1 MLNLDRYQVFL
12 EVARARSFS
21 RAAAALY
28 VTQPAVSQNIRA
40 LEERLGVKLFLR
52 NARGVT
58 LTEEGERLYRDVSGA
73 MSRIEEAEAR
83 FLQLQTLN
91 VGTLRIGASDTIC
104 KYVLLPFLKNFHETY
119 PGVSIKVT
127 NRTSSET
134 VRLLR
139 EGQVDVGFVNSPT
152 PVEDG
157 MSCEPILS
165 VQDGFVC
172 TPALARTLPKTL
184 RYEDLAELPLLML
197 ERLSSTR
204 RYWDRL
210 FEQRGIT
217 LRPQIELG
225 SLDLLLEFASIG
237 LGISAVSLPAAKEFL
252 EQGKLTVLKLKDPP
266 PPRSI
271 GVVTSSLLPASPCA
285 KAFLKEIKKAFH

>member
-1 MLNLDRYQVFL
+1 MLNLDQYQVFL

-21 RAAAALY
+21 RAAESLF
-28 VTQPAVSQNIRA
+28 VTQPAVSQTIKA
-40 LEERLGVKLFLR
+40 LEERLGCKLFLR
-52 NARGVT
+52 SSRGVA
-58 LTEEGERLYRDVSGA
+58 LTEDGERLFHEISGA
-73 MSRIEEAEAR
+73 ISRIEEAEAH
-83 FLQLQTLN
+83 FAGLQTLS

-104 KYVLLPFLKNFHETY
+104 KYVLLPFLNAFHTAY

-139 EGQVDVGFVNSPT
+139 EGQVDIGFVNIPT
-152 PVEDG
+152 PVDEN

-172 TPALARTLPKTL
+172 TTEFVKKLSKRPTYEELAKH
-184 RYEDLAELPLLML
+184 PLLML

-204 RYWDRL
+204 RFWDRI
-210 FEQRGIT
+210 FEQKGVP
-217 LRPQIELG
+217 LKPQIELG
-225 SLDLLLEFASIG
+225 SLDLLLEFACIG
-237 LGISAVSLPAAKEFL
+237 LGISAVTLPAAREWI
-252 EQGKLTVLKLKDPP
+252 EQGKLAVLNLKDPP

-271 GVVTSSLLPASPCA
+271 GVVTNKQIPLSPCA
-285 KAFLKEIKKAFH
+285 DAFLTEIKKSFH